1 MMCKIII
8 TIIIISIIIIIIIIM
23 SIACTQHSQH
33 KHCDIPKH
41 THAFVHTHTVTYLKS
56 WDQVWVGNTVFGPLQ
71 HIIVIEQ
78 SVEPKFEHWSPVL
91 ALWSGHEIE
100 KVNRRK
106 ASHIA
111 FPSTTHRLSVPA
123 SHMIEKINI
132 EINLCMTKVQSRPF
146 WKHRTVQGS
155 SAEDFVETFSNI
167 VLRAIAKPLCL
178 VLDSINQPLL
188 LLR

>member
-8 TIIIISIIIIIIIIM
+8 TIIIISIIIIIIIM

-41 THAFVHTHTVTYLKS
+41 THTFVQTHTYLKS
-56 WDQVWVGNTVFGPLQ
+56 WDQVRVGNTVFGPLQ

-91 ALWSGHEIE
+91 ALWSGHEFE

-106 ASHIA
+106 ASLFA
-111 FPSTTHRLSVPA
+111 
-123 SHMIEKINI
+123 
-132 EINLCMTKVQSRPF
+132 
-146 WKHRTVQGS
+146 
-155 SAEDFVETFSNI
+155 
-167 VLRAIAKPLCL
+167 
-178 VLDSINQPLL
+178 
-188 LLR
+188 